1 MEFIMQKCVIV
12 EQQRYRVHCVQ
23 MCHCRAVEQ
32 QSSLCTNVCLLSSR
46 TIKFVVHKYV
56 IAVQQNHIVHFVEMS
71 VSLHCLQALQQLVDV
86 RLQWSRWLTNS
97 HDAWN
102 ASCEIRDVYLSSIEL
117 LQFKV
122 NYLGSRLCNSSV
134 CLVLVSISCL
144 LIVD

>member
-71 VSLHCLQALQQLVDV
+71 ASLHCLQALQQLVDV

-102 ASCEIRDVYLSSIEL
+102 VSCEIRDVIYRRSSCSSSNLTILVVGCATL
-117 LQFKV
+117 LFVWFQF
-122 NYLGSRLCNSSV
+122 L
-134 CLVLVSISCL
+134 LVVY
-144 LIVD
+144 